1 MRKGANDFLGI
12 IGENVARNLPYV
24 EYARRFDGLGLAPIA
39 VLVAACGTFFVPLP
53 WNVVFAAVVLIVTFC
68 VHRMQDAHRKTFV
81 ARQVAYGLLAI
92 AEDCLKLL
100 SLDGR
105 IMCISEVGRRLIEA
119 ECADDLVGIDWLALW
134 DGPDARQAFERA
146 RAGQSTSFSGACRTM
161 TGNLKWWT
169 STFAPVYGEHGK
181 ITAVLCKSR
190 DITAERNLIDELRG
204 NARVQK
210 DMEDHVDAV
219 FWTASH
225 DFQELLHVSSAFER
239 MWEMPMSVL
248 DADQTAWSQ
257 RVHPDDLPALRDEM
271 RTAVKTGAA
280 TQSYFRLCLPHERTR
295 WVRADIYPV
304 TEDGAVSRVVSVC
317 VDATDER
324 QRLQELHR
332 LANTDS
338 LTGLANRNAM
348 MDALVARCEAGAPFA
363 YLFVDID
370 RFKSINDTAGHIAGD
385 AVLRAIARRIQDALP
400 EGAVAARPGGDEFT
414 VILPGAFDQESIAR
428 ACRMFALACH
438 RPIKVDCKSLTMT
451 CSIGVALHPDHGR
464 TPEALFISADMAM
477 YAAKRAGRNTFRV
490 FGEREKDDL
499 ARAHLESELHGAIR
513 ENQFVLHYQPQ
524 YRVDS
529 GALVGAE
536 ALLRWNHPTLGL
548 LAPGAFVPVLEESAL
563 IVEAGHWVIREAV
576 QAAGRLAGAMPS
588 VCSVALNVSPKQF
601 RDPRLVSVLRHALKR
616 ACIESDRI
624 TLEITESALIE
635 NVDAAQEVLSNVRAM
650 GVRIAIDDFGTG
662 YSSLSYLARFRPDV
676 LKLDKSFVDNIATDV
691 MVRTVVEG
699 VIDLAHKLGVIVVAE
714 GVETQE
720 QLDTL
725 RDVHCDKMQGFLLSR
740 PVPLASLMETAGVK
754 EPESVRRVVLS

>member
-1 MRKGANDFLGI
+1 MQSRATDFLGT
-12 IGENVARNLPYV
+12 IGESVARNLPYID
-24 EYARRFDGLGLAPIA
+24 YARRFDGLGLAPLG
-39 VLVAACGTFFVPLP
+39 VLIAACGTFFMPLP
-53 WNVVFAAVVLIVTFC
+53 WNVLLAALVFAATLVM
-68 VHRMQDAHRKTFV
+68 HRMREAKRKIFV
-81 ARQVAYGLLAI
+81 ARQVAHGLLSI
-92 AEDCLKLL
+92 AEDCLTLL
-100 SLDGR
+100 SLEGR
-105 IMCISEVGRRLIEA
+105 IMCISDVGLRLIGSER
-119 ECADDLVGIDWLALW
+119 ADDVVGIDWLALW
-134 DGPDARQAFERA
+134 DGPDGREAFERA
-146 RAGQSTSFSGACRTM
+146 QRGESTSFSGACRTM
-161 TGNLKWWT
+161 TGALKWWT
-169 STFAPVYGEHGK
+169 STLAPVYGEHGK

-190 DITAERNLIDELRG
+190 DITAEVKLIDELRG

-219 FWTASH
+219 FWTATH
-225 DFQELLHVSSAFER
+225 DFRELLHVSSAFER
-239 MWEMPMSVL
+239 MWEMPVSTL
-248 DADQTAWSQ
+248 EADQTAWSQ

-271 RTAVKTGAA
+271 RTAVNTGAA
-280 TQSYFRLCLPHERTR
+280 TQSYFRLCLPHDRTR

-338 LTGLANRNAM
+338 LTGLSNRNAM
-348 MDALVARCEAGAPFA
+348 MDALVKRCESDAPFA

-385 AVLRAIARRIQDALP
+385 AVLRTIAKRIHETLP
-400 EGAVAARPGGDEFT
+400 DGAVAARPGGDEFT
-414 VILPGAFDQESIAR
+414 VILPGTFEQESIAR
-428 ACRMFALACH
+428 ACRKLSLACH
-438 RPIKVDCKSLTMT
+438 RPIETDCKSVTMT
-451 CSIGVALHPDHGR
+451 CSIGVALYPEHGR

-490 FGEREKDDL
+490 FGDREKDDL
-499 ARAHLESELHGAIR
+499 ARAHLEAELHGAIR

-529 GALVGAE
+529 GALVGVE
-536 ALLRWNHPTLGL
+536 ALLRWNHPQLGL
-548 LAPGAFVPVLEESAL
+548 LGPGAFVSVLEESAL

-576 QAAGRLAGAMPS
+576 LAASQLALALPAA
-588 VCSVALNVSPKQF
+588 CSVALNVSPKQF
-601 RDPRLVSVLRHALKR
+601 RDPRLVSVLRHAIR
-616 ACIESDRI
+616 RGGIDSNRI
-624 TLEITESALIE
+624 TLEITESALID
-635 NVDAAQEVLSNVRAM
+635 NVDDAQDVLSNVRAM

-699 VIDLAHKLGVIVVAE
+699 VIDLAHKLGVMVVAE

-725 RDVHCDKMQGFLLSR
+725 RDVRCDKVQGFLLGR
-740 PVPLASLMETAGVK
+740 PVPLESLMEQAEANEAATAQ
-754 EPESVRRVVLS
+754 

>member
-1 MRKGANDFLGI
+1 VQTRATDFLGT
-12 IGENVARNLPYV
+12 IGENVARNLPV
-24 EYARRFDGLGLAPIA
+24 VGHARRFGGIGLAPLA
-39 VLVAACGTFFVPLP
+39 VLLAVCGAFFVPLP
-53 WNVVFAAVVLIVTFC
+53 WNVPFAALVFGMTIV
-68 VHRMQDAHRKTFV
+68 VHRIQAANRRTFV
-81 ARQVAYGLLAI
+81 AHQVANGLLSI

-105 IMCISEVGRRLIEA
+105 VMCISEVGVRLLEA
-119 ECADDLVGIDWLALW
+119 DCADDLVGVDWLALW

-146 RAGQSTSFSGACRTM
+146 KAGESTSFTGACRTM
-161 TGNLKWWT
+161 HDQLKWWT

-181 ITAVLCKSR
+181 VTAVLCKSR
-190 DITAERNLIDELRG
+190 DITAEVKLIADLRG
-204 NARVQK
+204 SARVQK

-219 FWTASH
+219 FWTATH
-225 DFQELLHVSSAFER
+225 DFRELLHVSSAFER

-248 DADQTAWSQ
+248 EADQTAWSQ
-257 RVHPDDLPALRDEM
+257 RVHPDDAAALRHEM
-271 RTAVKTGAA
+271 RTAVNTGAA
-280 TQSYFRLCLPHERTR
+280 RQSYFRLCLPHDRTR

-304 TEDGAVSRVVSVC
+304 TEDGVVSRVVSVC

-348 MDALVARCEAGAPFA
+348 MDALVKRCEAGAPFA

-385 AVLRAIARRIQDALP
+385 AVLRTMARRIQETLP

-428 ACRMFALACH
+428 ACRKLSLACH
-438 RPIKVDCKSLTMT
+438 RPIETDCKSLTMT
-451 CSIGVALHPDHGR
+451 CSIGVALYPEHGR

-490 FGEREKDDL
+490 FGDREKDDL
-499 ARAHLESELHGAIR
+499 ARAHLEAELHGAIR

-524 YRVDS
+524 YVVDS
-529 GALVGAE
+529 GALVGVE
-536 ALLRWNHPTLGL
+536 ALLRWDHPQLGL
-548 LAPGAFVPVLEESAL
+548 LAPGAFVPVLEESGL
-563 IVEAGHWVIREAV
+563 IVEAGHWVIRDAV
-576 QAAGRLAGAMPS
+576 LSASRLALTLPA
-588 VCSVALNVSPKQF
+588 VCSVAVNVSPKQF
-601 RDPRLVSVLRHALKR
+601 RDPRLVSVLRSAIRR
-616 ACIESDRI
+616 AGIASERI

-635 NVDAAQEVLSNVRAM
+635 NVDDAQEVLSSVRAM

-676 LKLDKSFVDNIATDV
+676 LKLDKSFVDNIATDPLA
-691 MVRTVVEG
+691 RTVVEG
-699 VIDLAHKLGVIVVAE
+699 VIDLAHKLGVTVVAE
-714 GVETQE
+714 GVETRE
-720 QLDTL
+720 QLDAL
-725 RDVHCDKMQGFLLSR
+725 RAVQCDKVQGFLLSR
-740 PVPLASLMETAGVK
+740 PVPLERLMEQ
-754 EPESVRRVVLS
+754 EPAAMH

>member
-1 MRKGANDFLGI
+1 MQRKATDFLGT
-12 IGENVARNLPYV
+12 IGENVATNLPYI
-24 EYARRFDGLGLAPIA
+24 EYARRFDGLGLAPLG
-39 VLVAACGTFFVPLP
+39 VLFAACGTFFAPLP
-53 WNVVFAAVVLIVTFC
+53 WNLLLAGFVFAATLV
-68 VHRMQDAHRKTFV
+68 VHRMQQASRKVFV
-81 ARQVAYGLLAI
+81 AHQVAHGLLAI

-100 SLDGR
+100 SVDGR
-105 IMCISEVGRRLIEA
+105 IMCISEVGRKLIEA
-119 ECADDLVGIDWLALW
+119 ECADALVGFDWLSLW
-134 DGPDARQAFERA
+134 DGPDARAAFERA
-146 RAGQSTSFSGACRTM
+146 RAGESTSFSGACHTM
-161 TGNLKWWT
+161 NGKLKWWT

-181 ITAVLCKSR
+181 VTAVLCKSR

-219 FWTASH
+219 FWTTSR
-225 DFQELLHVSSAFER
+225 DFRELLHVSSAFER
-239 MWEMPMSVL
+239 MWEMPISVL
-248 DADQTAWSQ
+248 EADQTAWSQ

-271 RTAVKTGAA
+271 RKAVNTGAA
-280 TQSYFRLCLPHERTR
+280 MQSYFRLCLPHDRTR

-348 MDALVARCEAGAPFA
+348 MDALVKRCESGASFA

-370 RFKSINDTAGHIAGD
+370 RFKSINDTAGHITGD
-385 AVLRAIARRIQDALP
+385 TVLRTIAQRIQDTLP

-428 ACRMFALACH
+428 ACRRLSLACH
-438 RPIKVDCKSLTMT
+438 RPIEVECKSLTMT
-451 CSIGVALHPDHGR
+451 CSIGVALHPEHGR

-490 FGEREKDDL
+490 FGDREKDDL

-513 ENQFVLHYQPQ
+513 DNQFVLHYQPQ
-524 YRVDS
+524 YRVES
-529 GALVGAE
+529 GALVGVE
-536 ALLRWNHPTLGL
+536 ALLRWDHPALGL

-576 QAAGRLAGAMPS
+576 TAAARLGLAAPAA
-588 VCSVALNVSPKQF
+588 CSVALNVSPKQF
-601 RDPRLVSVLRHALKR
+601 RDPRLVSVLRHAIRR
-616 ACIESDRI
+616 AGIDTHRI
-624 TLEITESALIE
+624 TLEITESALID
-635 NVDAAQEVLSNVRAM
+635 NLDDAQEVLASVRAM

-676 LKLDKSFVDNIATDV
+676 LKLDKSFVDNIATDA

-699 VIDLAHKLGVIVVAE
+699 VIDLAHKLGVMVVAE

-720 QLDTL
+720 QLDML
-725 RDVHCDKMQGFLLSR
+725 RDVRCDKVQGYLLSR
-740 PVPLASLMETAGVK
+740 PVPLESLLALAGANDLAGVG
-754 EPESVRRVVLS
+754 

>member
-1 MRKGANDFLGI
+1 MQRGANDFLGT
-12 IGENVARNLPYV
+12 IGENVARSLPTV
-24 EYARRFDGLGLAPIA
+24 ERARRFDGLGLAPLG

-53 WNVVFAAVVLIVTFC
+53 WNVLLAAFVFGATLV
-68 VHRMQDAHRKTFV
+68 VHRMQEANRQIFV
-81 ARQVAYGLLAI
+81 ARQVAHGLLAI

-100 SLDGR
+100 SLEGR
-105 IMCISEVGRRLIEA
+105 IMCISDVGSRLIDANCA
-119 ECADDLVGIDWLALW
+119 EDLVGVDWLALW
-134 DGPDARQAFERA
+134 DGPDARQAFDRA
-146 RAGQSTSFSGACRTM
+146 KAGESTSFSGTCRTM
-161 TGNLKWWT
+161 NGALKWWT
-169 STFAPVYGEHGK
+169 STFAPVYGAHGK
-181 ITAVLCKSR
+181 VTAVLCKSR

-219 FWTASH
+219 FWTATH
-225 DFQELLHVSSAFER
+225 DFRELLHVSSAFER
-239 MWEMPMSVL
+239 MWEMPMSAL
-248 DADQTAWSQ
+248 EADQTAWSE

-271 RTAVKTGAA
+271 RTALGTGAA
-280 TQSYFRLCLPHERTR
+280 TQSYFRLCLPHDRTR

-304 TEDGAVSRVVSVC
+304 TEDGVVSRVVSVC

-338 LTGLANRNAM
+338 LTGLSNRNAM
-348 MDALVARCEAGAPFA
+348 MDALLKRCEAGAPFA
-363 YLFVDID
+363 YLFIDID

-385 AVLRAIARRIQDALP
+385 AVLRTIARRIQETLP

-414 VILPGAFDQESIAR
+414 VILPGVFEQESIAR
-428 ACRMFALACH
+428 ACRKLSLACH
-438 RPIKVDCKSLTMT
+438 RPIQIECKSLTMT
-451 CSIGVALHPDHGR
+451 CSIGVALYPEHGR

-490 FGEREKDDL
+490 FGDREKDDL
-499 ARAHLESELHGAIR
+499 ARAHLEAELHGAIR

-529 GALVGAE
+529 GELAGVE
-536 ALLRWNHPTLGL
+536 ALLRWDHPQLGL

-576 QAAGRLAGAMPS
+576 MAASQLALALPRA
-588 VCSVALNVSPKQF
+588 CSVALNVSPKQF
-601 RDPRLVSVLRHALKR
+601 RDPRLVSVLRHAIR
-616 ACIESDRI
+616 RGCIDSNRI
-624 TLEITESALIE
+624 TLEITESALID
-635 NVDAAQEVLSNVRAM
+635 NVDDAQEVLSNVRAM

-662 YSSLSYLARFRPDV
+662 YSSLSYFARFRPDV
-676 LKLDKSFVDNIATDV
+676 LKLDKSFVDNIATDA

-699 VIDLAHKLGVIVVAE
+699 VIDLAHKLGVTVVAE

-725 RDVHCDKMQGFLLSR
+725 REVNCDKVQGYLLSR
-740 PVPLASLMETAGVK
+740 PVPLASLMAHAGADETEAL
-754 EPESVRRVVLS
+754 R

>member
-1 MRKGANDFLGI
+1 MQREPTDFLGT
-12 IGENVARNLPYV
+12 IGENVASKLPYL
-24 EYARRFDGLGLAPIA
+24 EYARRFDGLGLAPLG
-39 VLVAACGTFFVPLP
+39 VLIAACGTFFVPMP
-53 WNVVFAAVVLIVTFC
+53 WNIALAALVLTLTLV
-68 VHRMQDAHRKTFV
+68 VHRMQAAHRKIFV
-81 ARQVAYGLLAI
+81 ARQVAHALLAI

-105 IMCISEVGRRLIEA
+105 IMCISDVGRNLIEA
-119 ECADDLVGIDWLALW
+119 ECADALIDIDWLALW
-134 DGPDARQAFERA
+134 EGPDARQAFERA
-146 RAGQSTSFSGACRTM
+146 KAGESTSFSGACRTM
-161 TGNLKWWT
+161 TGTLKWWT
-169 STFAPVYGEHGK
+169 STFAPVYGEHGRV
-181 ITAVLCKSR
+181 TAVLCKSR
-190 DITAERNLIDELRG
+190 DITAEVSLIDELRG

-219 FWTASH
+219 FWTATH
-225 DFQELLHVSSAFER
+225 DFRELLHVSSAFER
-239 MWEMPMSVL
+239 MWEMPMSAL
-248 DADQTAWSQ
+248 EADQTSWAQ
-257 RVHPDDLPALRDEM
+257 RVHPDDLGALRVEM
-271 RTAVKTGAA
+271 RSAVQTGSA

-324 QRLQELHR
+324 ERLQELHR

-348 MDALVARCEAGAPFA
+348 METLVDRCEAGTAFA

-385 AVLRAIARRIQDALP
+385 AVLRTIARRLQEALP
-400 EGAVAARPGGDEFT
+400 NGAVAARPGGDEFT
-414 VILPGAFDQESIAR
+414 VILPGPFEQESIER
-428 ACRMFALACH
+428 ACRKLAVACH
-438 RPIKVDCKSLTMT
+438 RPIKVDCKSVTMT
-451 CSIGVALHPDHGR
+451 CSIGVALYPEHGR

-513 ENQFVLHYQPQ
+513 DNQFVLHYQPQ

-536 ALLRWNHPTLGL
+536 ALLRWNHPSLGML
-548 LAPGAFVPVLEESAL
+548 SPGAFVPVLEESAL

-576 QAAGRLAGAMPS
+576 QSAARLASALPA

-601 RDPRLVSVLRHALKR
+601 RDPRLVHVLRQAIKR
-616 ACIESDRI
+616 ACIDSSRI
-624 TLEITESALIE
+624 MLEITESALID
-635 NVDAAQEVLSNVRAM
+635 NVDDAQEVLSKVREM

-676 LKLDKSFVDNIATDV
+676 LKLDKSFVDNIATDA

-699 VIDLAHKLGVIVVAE
+699 VIDLAHKLGVTVVAE

-725 RDVHCDKMQGFLLSR
+725 RAVHCDKVQGYLLSR
-740 PVPLASLMETAGVK
+740 PIPLAVLMERAG
-754 EPESVRRVVLS
+754 SVEMAAAP

>member
-1 MRKGANDFLGI
+1 MPSI
-12 IGENVARNLPYV
+12 EC
-24 EYARRFDGLGLAPIA
+24 ARRFGGLGLAAFGVFIA
-39 VLVAACGTFFVPLP
+39 VCGAFFVPLP
-53 WNVVFAAVVLIVTFC
+53 WNVLLAAVVFVVTLAAY
-68 VHRMQDAHRKTFV
+68 RMRDAHRKSFA
-81 ARQVAYGLLAI
+81 ARQVAYSLLAI

-100 SLDGR
+100 SLEGR

-119 ECADDLVGIDWLALW
+119 DRADDLVGIDWIALW
-134 DGPDARQAFERA
+134 DGPAARQAFERA
-146 RAGQSTSFSGACRTM
+146 KAGESTSFSGACRTM
-161 TGNLKWWT
+161 GGNLKWWT
-169 STFAPVYGEHGK
+169 STFAPVHGEYGRVK
-181 ITAVLCKSR
+181 AVLCKSR
-190 DITAERNLIDELRG
+190 DITAEVNLIDELRG

-219 FWTASH
+219 FWTATH
-225 DFQELLHVSSAFER
+225 DFRELLHVSSAFER

-248 DADQTAWSQ
+248 EADQTAWAQ
-257 RVHPDDLPALRDEM
+257 RVHRDDLPALRDEM

-304 TEDGAVSRVVSVC
+304 TEDGVVSRVVSVC

-348 MDALVARCEAGAPFA
+348 MEALVGRCESGAPFA

-385 AVLRAIARRIQDALP
+385 AVLRTIARRIQDALP

-414 VILPGAFDQESIAR
+414 VILPGSFDQESIAR
-428 ACRMFALACH
+428 ACRKLSLACH
-438 RPIKVDCKSLTMT
+438 RPIETDCKSVTMT
-451 CSIGVALHPDHGR
+451 CSIGVALHPEHGR

-529 GALVGAE
+529 GALVGVE
-536 ALLRWNHPTLGL
+536 ALLRWNHPALGML
-548 LAPGAFVPVLEESAL
+548 GPGAFVPVLEESAL
-563 IVEAGHWVIREAV
+563 IVEAGHWVIRDAV
-576 QAAGRLAGAMPS
+576 QSAARLAGALPT
-588 VCSVALNVSPKQF
+588 VCSVAVNVSPKQF
-601 RDPRLVSVLRHALKR
+601 RDPRLVSVLRHAIRR
-616 ACIESDRI
+616 ACIDSNRI

-635 NVDAAQEVLSNVRAM
+635 NLDDAQEVLSNVRAM
-650 GVRIAIDDFGTG
+650 GVHIAIDDFGTG

-699 VIDLAHKLGVIVVAE
+699 VIDLAHKLGVTVIAE

-725 RDVHCDKMQGFLLSR
+725 RDVRCDKVQGFLLGR
-740 PVPLASLMETAGVK
+740 PVPLANLMERAGANEL
-754 EPESVRRVVLS
+754 EPAR

>member
-1 MRKGANDFLGI
+1 VQRGATDFLGT
-12 IGENVARNLPYV
+12 IGENVATNPPYID
-24 EYARRFDGLGLAPIA
+24 YARRFDGLGFVPIG
-39 VLVAACGTFFVPLP
+39 VFLAACGAFFVPFP
-53 WNVVFAAVVLIVTFC
+53 WNVLLAAAVFAVALL
-68 VHRMQDAHRKTFV
+68 VHRMRDAHRKVFV
-81 ARQVAYGLLAI
+81 ARQVAHGLLAI

-100 SLDGR
+100 SVEGR

-119 ECADDLVGIDWLALW
+119 DCADELVGFDWLSLW
-134 DGPDARQAFERA
+134 DGPGARRAFERA
-146 RAGQSTSFSGACRTM
+146 KAGESTSFSGACRTM
-161 TGNLKWWT
+161 NGKLKWWT
-169 STFAPVYGEHGK
+169 STFAPVYGEHGR

-190 DITAERNLIDELRG
+190 DITAERSLIDELRG

-219 FWTASH
+219 FWTATH
-225 DFQELLHVSSAFER
+225 DFGELLHVSSAFER
-239 MWEMPMSVL
+239 MWEMPMSAL
-248 DADQTAWSQ
+248 AADQTAWAQ
-257 RVHPDDLPALRDEM
+257 RVHPDDLSALRDEM
-271 RTAVKTGAA
+271 RAAVKTGAA
-280 TQSYFRLCLPHERTR
+280 AQSYFRLCLPHERTR

-304 TEDGAVSRVVSVC
+304 TEDGVVSRVVSVC

-324 QRLQELHR
+324 ERLQELHR

-348 MDALVARCEAGAPFA
+348 MEALVGRCDSGAPFA

-385 AVLRAIARRIQDALP
+385 AVLREIARRIQETLP

-414 VILPGAFDQESIAR
+414 VILPGPFDQERIAR
-428 ACRMFALACH
+428 ACRKLSLACH
-438 RPIKVDCKSLTMT
+438 RPIKVECKSVTLT
-451 CSIGVALHPDHGR
+451 CSIGVALHPEHGR
-464 TPEALFISADMAM
+464 TPEALFISADMAT

-513 ENQFVLHYQPQ
+513 DNQFVLHYQPQ

-529 GALVGAE
+529 GALVGVE
-536 ALLRWNHPTLGL
+536 ALLRWNHPALGM

-576 QAAGRLAGAMPS
+576 LSAARLAASVPT
-588 VCSVALNVSPKQF
+588 VCSVAVNVSPKQF
-601 RDPRLVSVLRHALKR
+601 RDPRLVSVLRHALRR
-616 ACIESDRI
+616 ACIDSNRI

-699 VIDLAHKLGVIVVAE
+699 VIDLAHKLGVTVVAE
-714 GVETQE
+714 GVETQD
-720 QLDTL
+720 QLDML
-725 RDVHCDKMQGFLLSR
+725 RAARCDKVQGFLLSR
-740 PVPLASLMETAGVK
+740 PVPLATLMERAAAS
-754 EPESVRRVVLS
+754 EPAATP